1 MAYKNDDP
9 YGENGF
15 KRHNDEA
22 KEFLQ
27 QPVIQTLNTL
37 KFVNILDRLEHI
49 DNAKIYYQII
59 SNEFLP

>member
-27 QPVIQTLNTL
+27 QPVIQKSRTLNAL
-37 KFVNILDRLEHI
+37 NFVNVLDMALAH
-49 DNAKIYYQII
+49 
-59 SNEFLP
+59 

>member
-27 QPVIQTLNTL
+27 QPVIQSLKLNAL
-37 KFVNILDRLEHI
+37 NFVNVLDM
-49 DNAKIYYQII
+49 A
-59 SNEFLP
+59 

>member
-27 QPVIQTLNTL
+27 QPVIQKSQTLNAL
-37 KFVNILDRLEHI
+37 IFVNVLDM
-49 DNAKIYYQII
+49 A
-59 SNEFLP
+59 